1 MLKGHQTISRYE
13 LWVTPHWF
21 VFFYSYRVY
30 DSTLIDS
37 NLSIQDL
44 GFIHQPVVEGYTKN
58 ASFAYVP
65 RWLMPD
71 RTARV
76 CVIVWSNGCVPGESC
91 FICRF
96 SVGIY
101 AGCIYD
107 ASRATNASFPKRI
120 DFIFSA
126 FPVMCFTVYQGWNCS
141 RLKQYFVIH
150 LVVGS
155 NLIEKVIGLYGN
167 SHILLLFCLWTRIC
181 FGGAVIG
188 CWNRIS
194 INSWLQN

>member
-1 MLKGHQTISRYE
+1 MGNSPLICVFLLLSCIRFHS
-13 LWVTPHWF
+13 HW
-21 VFFYSYRVY
+21 
-30 DSTLIDS
+30 L
-37 NLSIQDL
+37 
-44 GFIHQPVVEGYTKN
+44 QPVYSG
-58 ASFAYVP
+58 S
-65 RWLMPD
+65 WLHSPTCGGRIHEECLFRLCTSMVD
-71 RTARV
+71 ARQNSKGV

-150 LVVGS
+150 VVVGS
-155 NLIEKVIGLYGN
+155 NLIENVIGIYGN

-194 INSWLQN
+194 MNSWLQN